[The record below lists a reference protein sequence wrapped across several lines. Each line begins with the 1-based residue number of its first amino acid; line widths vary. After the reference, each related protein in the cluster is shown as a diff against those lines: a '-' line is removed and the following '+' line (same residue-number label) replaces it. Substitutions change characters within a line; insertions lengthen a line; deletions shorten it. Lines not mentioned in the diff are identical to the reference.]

1 MPSFTNS
8 GLSFTWCNWSVM
20 LVLHRSRLAA
30 VLRGWPVYLASPCP
44 CPLPPRRG
52 ARRSL
57 LAPGRIGTA
66 KRAGV
71 LLLRVHAGLGV
82 NFCSA
87 FRPDGCP
94 AAAVGV
100 SGLDFLGVFHEA
112 FWISSVLEQVS
123 EPYAK
128 VVHVKFHKRGW
139 VRHLL
144 LRVLLLGATTLV
156 AAIWQRNL
164 AKPTKLDMTTAQALP
179 PTR

>member
-1 MPSFTNS
+1 MNGCRNCRSNARHRGEAGRSAAYVASRLVRGSNGAFAWRDDVDIKVVYRPPVTR
-8 GLSFTWCNWSVM
+8 CNWSVM

-123 EPYAK
+123 EPY
-128 VVHVKFHKRGW
+128 RGW
-139 VRHLL
+139 LL
-144 LRVLLLGATTLV
+144 FEGLFL
-156 AAIWQRNL
+156 
-164 AKPTKLDMTTAQALP
+164 
-179 PTR
+179 